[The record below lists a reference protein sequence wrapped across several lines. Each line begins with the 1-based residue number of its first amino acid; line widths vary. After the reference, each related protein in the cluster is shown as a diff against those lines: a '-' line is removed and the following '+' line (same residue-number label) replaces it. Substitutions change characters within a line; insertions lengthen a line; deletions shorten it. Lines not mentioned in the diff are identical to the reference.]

1 MFSSSQ
7 NLADTLQQENK
18 QNSFIIDSFQQE
30 LLQLKQSTDM
40 EIAQL
45 KEKASRLEAQLS
57 GELKTLA
64 NELATKRR
72 KEAALEE
79 NLLQTK
85 AALEEDERHLAEDK
99 ELFAKKDAE
108 IEGLKKRSGE
118 RRVAAERLGNLQKEH
133 EALKSD
139 RDKTHKE
146 LEDAKVEC
154 GG

>member
-1 MFSSSQ
+1 MHTHIHVQ
-7 NLADTLQQENK
+7 RELEALA
-18 QNSFIIDSFQQE
+18 QE
-30 LLQLKQSTDM
+30 L
-40 EIAQL
+40 A
-45 KEKASRLEAQLS
+45 KEKRKEAELERSLT
-57 GELKTLA
+57 E
-64 NELATKRR
+64 ERR

-79 NLLQTK
+79 NLLKTK

-146 LEDAKVEC
+146 LEDAKVVC
-154 GG
+154 GAREREGGKLGVGYGDDGQERIMRYIGGRGMR

>member
-1 MFSSSQ
+1 MR
-7 NLADTLQQENK
+7 E
-18 QNSFIIDSFQQE
+18 
-30 LLQLKQSTDM
+30 
-40 EIAQL
+40 
-45 KEKASRLEAQLS
+45 EK
-57 GELKTLA
+57 
-64 NELATKRR
+64 R

-79 NLLQTK
+79 NLLKTK

-146 LEDAKVEC
+146 LEDAKVGC
-154 GG
+154 GARERGG

>member
-1 MFSSSQ
+1 MRISARSYLPPAALRRRPAGS
-7 NLADTLQQENK
+7 
-18 QNSFIIDSFQQE
+18 
-30 LLQLKQSTDM
+30 
-40 EIAQL
+40 
-45 KEKASRLEAQLS
+45 
-57 GELKTLA
+57 ELKLEVVERAATQLA
-64 NELATKRR
+64 PFS
-72 KEAALEE
+72 EE
-79 NLLQTK
+79 R

-146 LEDAKVEC
+146 LEDAKVRGVREGC
-154 GG
+154 VDRGKGKLCVGYEAGRRGSSVKRYAIACMRS